1 MPLQCS
7 SCNTTGM
14 VLTVISRLHGG
25 KQRKEVKNVWS
36 PKNVAQA
43 QGQDPYI
50 GPVVD
55 RLSRAWKKPPDKKP
69 GTRLHR
75 GGKGKKWSQIGKISV
90 TKVSLGWG
98 GKSSG
103 AWRHAFGATVPWYQI
118 LVSYSDWSN
127 VFTLTD
133 SWCCWQ
139 YRALL
144 ISRSYN

>member
-75 GGKGKKWSQIGKISV
+75 GGKGKNWSQIGKILVS
-90 TKVSLGWG
+90 KVSLAEGWG
-98 GKSSG
+98 GGGRAVEPGDMPLVPPFHDTRFWYHTLIGQMSSRWQIRG
-103 AWRHAFGATVPWYQI
+103 AV
-118 LVSYSDWSN
+118 
-127 VFTLTD
+127 D
-133 SWCCWQ
+133 SIV
-139 YRALL
+139 LF
-144 ISRSYN
+144 